1 MDTQPNAV
9 PSAVPN
15 ADDARARYL
24 RRLAVAADEGRPYPI
39 RVAALRAALPDGHFL
54 KAAPDRELEDRLAR
68 PWDVRL
74 YLIGGRGVEQ
84 TVRRPPTCLGDVLKG

>member
-1 MDTQPNAV
+1 MDTRPNAV

-54 KAAPDRELEDRLAR
+54 KAAADRELADRLAR
-68 PWDVRL
+68 PWDTRS
-74 YLIGGRGVEQ
+74 YLIGGRGVERVQ
-84 TVRRPPTCLGDVLKG
+84 RPPTCLGDVLKG